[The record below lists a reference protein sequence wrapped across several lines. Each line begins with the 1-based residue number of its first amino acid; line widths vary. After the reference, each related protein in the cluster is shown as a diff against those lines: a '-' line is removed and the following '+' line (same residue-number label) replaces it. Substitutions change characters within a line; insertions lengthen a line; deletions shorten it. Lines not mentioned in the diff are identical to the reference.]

1 VSSTYSSGDTVF
13 QTEKPCLD
21 CGQPTSESM
30 PDIRGKA
37 YLCQNCQ
44 NQEESENK
52 DVIFDGSNDQEQ
64 QEDEVDA

>member
-1 VSSTYSSGDTVF
+1 MSSRTYSSGDTVF
-13 QTEKPCLD
+13 NQEKPCLD

-44 NQEESENK
+44 EEDEQESN
-52 DVIFDGSNDQEQ
+52 DVIFNEDKEGEQ
-64 QEDEVDA
+64 A